1 MKPKVGGAGAKAK
14 LAAAGWF
21 RNPVVAAGFLR
32 TAHLALAALGGGGG
46 GTFIVLQNGR
56 AAFTGEG
63 EREGEGDSMSTSS
76 ESSAPKNILKEK

>member
-46 GTFIVLQNGR
+46 GTFIVLRNGR
-56 AAFTGEG
+56 AAFTG
-63 EREGEGDSMSTSS
+63 EGEGDSMSTSS